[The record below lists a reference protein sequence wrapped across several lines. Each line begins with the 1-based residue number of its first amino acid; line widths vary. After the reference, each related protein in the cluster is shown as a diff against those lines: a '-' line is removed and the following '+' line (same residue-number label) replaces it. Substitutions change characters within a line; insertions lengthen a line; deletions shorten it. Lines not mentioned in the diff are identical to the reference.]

1 MKLIHNLEVLQV
13 CASENVS
20 DTAINAADF
29 CGRLVEDLGATVYIS
44 KNFPGNRQS
53 FYQYDKR
60 EATQT
65 DLESALCWAEAGTN
79 RLLLVVGGEHPDK
92 RLENTPLPFIE
103 IVMAPWHSEATLFAE
118 SGIAHLLGDPERA
131 PICPAG
137 NFAAGTI
144 GYAAFCALV
153 GVYLRKERLGKSD
166 SATVFGPSA
175 MSWINWKAAAGG
187 VTGREMKRE
196 GNQGLWPTLE
206 CKDGYASLVYNQK
219 DWPSIIKMVDDER
232 LADPKYADFTERSDC
247 ADEWLDILRDWAKRH
262 TKDEL
267 NTLFF
272 DHAVPSAAVLTPSDL
287 LSDALMQHRDAFE
300 IRELDNGEE
309 QHLIKPS
316 HRLVQSIESEEN
328 QPESPI
334 VAGSLPLSGLR
345 VLDLGIITAGAGTG
359 ALLADL
365 GAEVLKVE
373 SKTYPDPFRFWA
385 GSDDSPLFK
394 FNNRNKFGLDIDLKT
409 ESGKAQFL
417 ALVAE
422 ADVVVENFRRGVIQ
436 RMGFGLE
443 ELRKHNPTIVLAS
456 ISGQGDSGP
465 RSGHVT
471 YGSTLE
477 ANSGMSSLMSYDDGV
492 PYTSGYNL
500 NYPDQTVC
508 LYGAATIALAVQE
521 AQRSNAAIHI
531 DISQRDTA
539 AFIMGR
545 ALELVASGLDDRPKS
560 IKAALSNSVFDGM
573 VLSSDAEWIAVHVPD
588 WRNLATAE
596 AELSRVSSDADLTS
610 WAHARSAAEIK
621 EALRAVNCGTQL
633 CLNGKA
639 MFDAEIDKGSG
650 IFALTSTNQLV
661 KGFPFKFAQSEMTI
675 HTESPTVGEHNDQFL
690 I

>member
-1 MKLIHNLEVLQV
+1 MKLIHDLEVLQV

-20 DTAINAADF
+20 DAAINAVDF
-29 CGRLVEDLGATVYIS
+29 CGRLAEDLGATVYIS
-44 KNFPGNRQS
+44 KNFPGNRSS

-60 EATQT
+60 EAMQT
-65 DLESALCWAEAGTN
+65 DLESALSWAIEKAN

-92 RLENTPLPFIE
+92 RLENTSASFVE
-103 IVMAPWHSEATLFAE
+103 VVMAPWHSEATLFAE

-153 GVYLRKERLGKSD
+153 GVYLKKERLGKSD
-166 SATVFGPSA
+166 SATVLGPSA
-175 MSWINWKAAAGG
+175 MSWVNWKAAAGG

-196 GNQGLWPTLE
+196 GNQGLWPTLA
-206 CKDGYASLVYNQK
+206 CKDGYAALVYNQK

-247 ADEWLDILRDWAKRH
+247 ADEWLGILRDWAKRH

-287 LSDALMQHRDAFE
+287 LSDALMQHRDAFK

-309 QHLIKPS
+309 QHLVQPS
-316 HRLVQSIESEEN
+316 HRFVQSIKSEEH
-328 QPESPI
+328 QSESSN
-334 VAGSLPLSGLR
+334 VVGSLPLSGLR
-345 VLDLGIITAGAGTG
+345 ILDLGIITAGAGTG
-359 ALLADL
+359 ALLADM

-443 ELRKHNPTIVLAS
+443 ELRKHNPKIVLAS

-477 ANSGMSSLMSYDDGV
+477 ANSGMSSLMSYEDGV

-508 LYGAATIALAVQE
+508 LYGAAAIALAVQGAE
-521 AQRSNAAIHI
+521 RSNTAIHI

-539 AFIMGR
+539 AFIMGP
-545 ALELVASGLDDRPKS
+545 ALELVANGSDDRPES

-573 VLSSDAEWIAVHVPD
+573 VLSSDQAWIAVHIPD
-588 WRNLATAE
+588 WQRLTTADP
-596 AELSRVSSDADLTS
+596 ELSAVSSDADLNA
-610 WAHARSAAEIK
+610 WAGTRAAVEIQ
-621 EALRAVNCGTQL
+621 ETLRVANCGAQL

-639 MFDAEIDKGSG
+639 MFDAEANKGSG
-650 IFALTSTNQLV
+650 IFARTSTNQLV
-661 KGFPFKFAQSEMTI
+661 KGFPFKFAHSEMTI
-675 HTESPTVGEHNDQFL
+675 HTESPTVGEHNDRFL
-690 I
+690 T

>member
-1 MKLIHNLEVLQV
+1 MKLIHDLEVLQV
-13 CASENVS
+13 CTSEDVS
-20 DTAINAADF
+20 AAAINAADF
-29 CGRLVEDLGATVYIS
+29 CGRLAQDLGATVYLS
-44 KNFPGNRQS
+44 KRFPGNRSS

-60 EATQT
+60 EATQS
-65 DLESALCWAEAGTN
+65 DLESALTWAKAGAN
-79 RLLLVVGGEHPDK
+79 RLLLVVGGEHPDR
-92 RLENTPLPFIE
+92 RLENTSVPFVE

-144 GYAAFCALV
+144 GYTAFCSMV
-153 GVYLRKERLGKSD
+153 GVNLKRERLGKSD

-175 MSWINWKAAAGG
+175 LSWVNWKAAAGG

-196 GNQGLWPTLE
+196 GNQGLWPTLA
-206 CKDGYASLVYNQK
+206 CKDGYAALVYNQK

-232 LADPKYADFTERSDC
+232 LADPKYADFTARSEC
-247 ADEWLDILRDWAKRH
+247 ADEWLAVLRDWAKQH

-272 DHAVPSAAVLTPSDL
+272 DHAVPAAAVLTPTDL
-287 LSDALMQHRDAFE
+287 LSDPLMQHRGAFA
-300 IRELDNGEE
+300 IKSLDNGDE
-309 QHLIKPS
+309 QHLIQPS
-316 HRLVQSIESEEN
+316 HRLVQSIKN
-328 QPESPI
+328 DAYPAESPQ
-334 VAGSLPLSGLR
+334 ASGELPLSGLR

-359 ALLADL
+359 ALLADM

-417 ALVAE
+417 ALVAK

-443 ELRKHNPTIVLAS
+443 ELREYNPRIVLAS

-477 ANSGMSSLMSYDDGV
+477 ANSGMSSLMSYEDGV

-508 LYGAATIALAVQE
+508 LYGAAAIALAAQE
-521 AQRSNAAIHI
+521 AQLSNTAIHI

-539 AFIMGR
+539 AFIMGP
-545 ALELVASGLDDRPKS
+545 ALELVASGLDDRPDS
-560 IKAALSNSVFDGM
+560 IKTALSNSVFDGM
-573 VLSSDAEWIAVHVPD
+573 VLSSDQEWIAVHVPD
-588 WRNLATAE
+588 WQRLAKEESELSVVSSTAE
-596 AELSRVSSDADLTS
+596 LNAWAGAHTSS
-610 WAHARSAAEIK
+610 EI
-621 EALRAVNCGTQL
+621 ESALRAVNCGAQR

-639 MFDAEIDKGSG
+639 MFDAETNNGSG
-650 IFALTSTNQLV
+650 IFARTSTNQLV
-661 KGFPFKFAQSEMTI
+661 KGFPFTFIHSEMTI
-675 HTESPTVGEHNDQFL
+675 HTESPAVGEHNDLFL
-690 I
+690 T